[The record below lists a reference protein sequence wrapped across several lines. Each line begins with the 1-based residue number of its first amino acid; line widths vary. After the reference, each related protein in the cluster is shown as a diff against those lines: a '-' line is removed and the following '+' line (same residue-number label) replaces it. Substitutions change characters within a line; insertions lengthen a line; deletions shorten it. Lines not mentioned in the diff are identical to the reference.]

1 MKETTATGQNVEDAV
16 NQALQELEAEK
27 ENVEIEILDEG
38 KKGIFGLF
46 GAKPAV
52 VRVRLK
58 ETPVEQVL
66 SYLRNIIEKMG
77 VSPGL
82 QFEEHDRTLH
92 INVTGENLPVLIGKR
107 GQTLN
112 ALQFLTQLAANRYYP
127 HYERV
132 MLNIGDYRER
142 REEALNRLAERLS
155 AQVLRTGRPVKLEPM
170 PSYER
175 KIIHSALAHHKQVI
189 TYSEGN
195 EPKRYVVIDLAKH

>member
-1 MKETTATGQNVEDAV
+1 MKETTSTGKNVEDAV
-16 NQALQELEAEK
+16 NQALRELETEK

-38 KKGIFGLF
+38 KKGIFGLL

-52 VRVRLK
+52 VHVRLK

-92 INVTGENLPVLIGKR
+92 INVTGENLPLLIGKR

-132 MLNIGDYRER
+132 MLNIGDYRKR
-142 REEALNRLAERLS
+142 REEALTRLAERLS

-175 KIIHSALAHHKQVI
+175 KITHSALAHHKQVI

-195 EPKRYVVIDLAKH
+195 EPKRYVVIDLAKR